1 MECNM
6 LQYQIIPVTSFQ
18 QNCSLVWCDQTNDAV
33 LIDPGGDTELLLAA
47 IKEKKVNL
55 KEIWLT
61 HGHLDHV
68 GASAEL
74 VKQLNIPVIGPHK
87 DDAFLINALPKQCEM
102 FGFSLVEDF
111 SPDRWLDEGDMLR
124 LGNEE
129 FSVIYSP
136 GHTPGHII
144 LKHNKQKLLW
154 VGDVIFK
161 HSIGRTD
168 FPRGDYQLLLTSI
181 RSKLLSLNDDFHFIP
196 GHGPESTIG
205 EERLRNPFL
214 K

>member
-6 LQYQIIPVTSFQ
+6 LRYHIIPVTSFQ

-33 LIDPGGDTELLLAA
+33 LIDPGGDVELLLAA
-47 IKEKKVNL
+47 VNDKKVKL

-74 VKQLNIPVIGPHK
+74 KKQFNLPVIGPHK
-87 DDAFLINALPKQCEM
+87 DDSFLINALPKQCEM

-111 SPDRWLDEGDMLR
+111 TPDRWLDEGDVLK
-124 LGNEE
+124 LGDEE
-129 FSVIYSP
+129 LSVIYSP

-144 LKHNKQKLLW
+144 LKHDKQKLLW
-154 VGDVIFK
+154 VGDVLFRR
-161 HSIGRTD
+161 SIGRTD
-168 FPRGDYQLLLTSI
+168 FPRGDHQLLLTSI
-181 RSKLLSLNDDFHFIP
+181 RNKLLSLNDDFRFIP
-196 GHGPESTIG
+196 GHGSESTIG
-205 EERLRNPFL
+205 EERLHNPFL
-214 K
+214 I

>member
-1 MECNM
+1 M

-33 LIDPGGDTELLLAA
+33 LIDPGGDVELLLSAVTQQ
-47 IKEKKVNL
+47 KVNL

-68 GASAEL
+68 GGTAEL
-74 VKQLNIPVIGPHK
+74 KKRFGVPVVGPQK
-87 DDAFLINALPKQCEM
+87 EDEFLINALPKQCEM
-102 FGFSLVEDF
+102 FGFALVENF
-111 SPDRWLDEGDMLR
+111 TPDRWLEEGEALK
-124 LGNEE
+124 LGKEE
-129 FSVIYSP
+129 LSVLYLP
-136 GHTPGHII
+136 GHTPGHVV
-144 LKHNKQKLLW
+144 LKHEKQQLLW

-168 FPRGDYQLLLTSI
+168 FPRGDHQQLLTSI
-181 RSKLLSLNDDFHFIP
+181 KTKLLSLDDHFRFIP

-205 EERLRNPFL
+205 EERVNNPFL
-214 K
+214 V

>member
-1 MECNM
+1 M
-6 LQYQIIPVTSFQ
+6 LRYHIIPVTSFQ

-33 LIDPGGDTELLLAA
+33 LIDPGGDAELLLAA
-47 IKEKKVNL
+47 VNDKKVNL

-74 VKQLNIPVIGPHK
+74 KKQLNLPVIGPHK

-111 SPDRWLDEGDMLR
+111 TPDRWLDEGDVLK
-124 LGNEE
+124 LGDEE
-129 FSVIYSP
+129 LSVIYSP

-144 LKHNKQKLLW
+144 LKHDKQKLLW
-154 VGDVIFK
+154 VGDVLFRR
-161 HSIGRTD
+161 SIGRTD
-168 FPRGDYQLLLTSI
+168 FPRGDHQLLLTSI
-181 RSKLLSLNDDFHFIP
+181 RNKLLSLNDDFRFIP

-205 EERLRNPFL
+205 EERLHNPFL
-214 K
+214 V